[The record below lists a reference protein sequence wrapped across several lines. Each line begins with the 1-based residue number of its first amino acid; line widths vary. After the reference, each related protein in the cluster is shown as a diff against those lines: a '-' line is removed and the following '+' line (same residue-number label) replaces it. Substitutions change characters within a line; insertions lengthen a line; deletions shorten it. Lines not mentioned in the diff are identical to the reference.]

1 VSDDIV
7 CRSASDLAAAI
18 RAGELS
24 PVTVVDAFLDR
35 IDGDGLNAWVTVLHE
50 RARERAREAERAV
63 QRGDDLGPL
72 HGVPVGVKDLTPL
85 EGAPLT
91 FGAKPFADNVAE
103 RDAVVV
109 ERLKAAGAI
118 PVGKTN
124 TPEFGMRV
132 TTNNELQGPT
142 STPFDRERNAGGSS
156 GGSAAAVAAGQ
167 VPLATGSDAGGSVRI
182 PAAFCNAVGIKPSY
196 GRVPKSSRP
205 NAFASHTP
213 MSHEGAIART
223 VEDAAI
229 YLDAVAGPDPR
240 DPFSLPDDGVRF
252 TAGLDRDPAT
262 LSIGVSYDLGTFPI
276 DERVRAGVDRAAVGL
291 RDAGL
296 TVEDA
301 AVDLGYRF
309 DDLVAETS
317 TPQWETA
324 AAALAERL
332 AASGI
337 DLTGDHAEDFPDHV
351 VRMARDGAEREAVEY
366 LRADE
371 ARTRV
376 YDGVVDV
383 FEDHDLLLCP
393 VTAVPPVENGAEGP
407 EQVDG
412 TPVDPESEWFPAFV
426 FNLTGHPAAAV
437 PAGLTE
443 GGLPVGVQIVGRR
456 HADESVVA
464 AAAAIERERPWVD
477 DYPWA

>member
-1 VSDDIV
+1 MSDDIG
-7 CRSASDLAAAI
+7 RRPATDLAAAI
-18 RAGELS
+18 RAGDLS
-24 PVTVVDAFLDR
+24 PVTAVETALDR
-35 IDGDGLNAWVTVLHE
+35 IDDDETNAWVTVLHE

-63 QRGDDLGPL
+63 ERGDDLGPL

-85 EGAPLT
+85 DDAPLT
-91 FGAKPFADNVAE
+91 FGATPFADNVAE

-109 ERLKAAGAI
+109 ERLRAAGAI

-142 STPFDRERNAGGSS
+142 STPFDPERNAGGSS

-196 GRVPKSSRP
+196 GRVPKSGRP

-223 VEDAAI
+223 VEDAAV
-229 YLDAVAGPDPR
+229 YLDAVAGPHPR
-240 DPFSLPDDGVRF
+240 DPFSLPDDGVGFR
-252 TAGLDRDPAT
+252 AGLERDPSD
-262 LSIGVSYDLGTFPI
+262 LSVGVSHDLGTFPV
-276 DERVRAGVDRAAVGL
+276 DERVRSGVDRAAAGL

-296 TVEDA
+296 AVESA
-301 AVDLGYRF
+301 EVDLGYRF

-332 AASGI
+332 RENGI
-337 DLTGDHAEDFPDHV
+337 DLTGEHADQFPDHV
-351 VRMARDGAEREAVEY
+351 VRMARDGADRDAVEY
-366 LRADE
+366 VRADE

-383 FEDHDLLLCP
+383 FERHDLLLCP
-393 VTAVPPVENGAEGP
+393 VTTVPPVENGVEGP
-407 EQVDG
+407 ERVDG
-412 TPVDPESEWFPAFV
+412 TAVDPESEWFPAFV
-426 FNLTGHPAAAV
+426 LNLTGHPAAAV
-437 PAGLTE
+437 PAGLTD

-456 HADESVVA
+456 HADASVVA
-464 AAAAIERERPWVD
+464 AAAALERERPWAG